1 MDQAYFVGRKEIL
14 AWLNDTYSLNLGKIE
29 ETASGAVACQI
40 ADSVF
45 PGECV
50 CVSRVACECCVLTL
64 CCLGCTGKVPLSK
77 VKWGAKSDYEFVH
90 NYKILQQVFAK
101 MVRGG

>member
-1 MDQAYFVGRKEIL
+1 MISDLCSSRLSLSGIMDQAYFVGRKEIL

-45 PGECV
+45 PGEGV
-50 CVSRVACECCVLTL
+50 C
-64 CCLGCTGKVPLSK
+64 LS
-77 VKWGAKSDYEFVH
+77 
-90 NYKILQQVFAK
+90 NL
-101 MVRGG
+101 

>member
-45 PGECV
+45 PGKW
-50 CVSRVACECCVLTL
+50 CVSLKRVVCECCL
-64 CCLGCTGKVPLSK
+64 
-77 VKWGAKSDYEFVH
+77 Y
-90 NYKILQQVFAK
+90 
-101 MVRGG
+101 